1 MGSPT
6 DQAII
11 AKAKAIYGR
20 RLKERD
26 YELLLKL
33 KSIAEIALYLKQH
46 PHYQEFLRGVNENDL
61 HRDQLEQLLRKNTF
75 FTSLKLNKFAYLKD
89 QAFYDLTYVNRETDL
104 ILAQIRAIIS
114 ESTETNYKDLPLYMK
129 KHIRFDID
137 ALAKAE
143 SYNQILDV
151 LKDTE
156 YFKLLSRFR
165 KDKREEIRYT
175 DIEKELEIYY
185 YDTIFDRINEVYS
198 GRIAN
203 ELKEIYLTKIEL
215 NNIIKIYRL
224 KKFYNSPSQAIK
236 DALIWKY
243 SRIKEKEMDELIAI
257 PHAEDLL
264 PYLDKSALQKRTD
277 RDNFVFVEY
286 YAQRIKYNL
295 AKRYMYYSSDLP
307 LVYAS
312 FLTLQD
318 IERDNLTHII
328 EGIRYELSES
338 EIRRMLIY

>member
-11 AKAKAIYGR
+11 AKAKAIYGQ

-26 YELLLKL
+26 YELLLKM

-46 PHYQEFLRGVNENDL
+46 PQYHDFMKSVNENEL
-61 HRDQLEQLLRKNTF
+61 HRDQLEQLLRKNSF

-104 ILAQIRAIIS
+104 ILAQFRSIIS
-114 ESTETNYKDLPLYMK
+114 ESTEANYKDLPLYMR
-129 KHIRFDID
+129 KHISFDID
-137 ALAKAE
+137 ELAKTT
-143 SYNQILDV
+143 SYGAVLEV
-151 LKDTE
+151 LKDTD
-156 YFKLLSRFR
+156 YFKILSKYRQ
-165 KDKREEIRYT
+165 DKREEIRYT

-185 YDTIFDRINEVYS
+185 YDTIFARIDKVYH
-198 GRIAN
+198 GKIAID
-203 ELKEIYLTKIEL
+203 LKEIYLTKIEL

-243 SRIKEKEMDELIAI
+243 SRIKEKEMDELIAV
-257 PHAEDLL
+257 PNAEDLL
-264 PYLDKSALQKRTD
+264 PYLDKSAIQKRTD

-295 AKRYMYYSSDLP
+295 AKRYMYYSSELP
-307 LVYAS
+307 MVYAS

-328 EGIRYELSES
+328 EGIRYELSEN